1 MRKNTKVTL
10 IVLAIIL
17 CVYMLVKYFLIGT
30 DNENNNDEFDRM
42 LESVATV
49 LLVDDVDKS
58 VEFYEKYFGFQLYR
72 IFPTE
77 GKATLA
83 VVEHKKKYVM
93 FQDKKVFEEKKPE
106 YIGGTISPSFSLLI
120 DVDDAK
126 NLYDKLKE
134 DLEIVQELQL
144 MFYGQ
149 YEFSVKDLNG
159 YIITFSED
167 GKTIIKN
174 LFE

>member
-1 MRKNTKVTL
+1 M
-10 IVLAIIL
+10 
-17 CVYMLVKYFLIGT
+17 
-30 DNENNNDEFDRM
+30 
-42 LESVATV
+42 
-49 LLVDDVDKS
+49 
-58 VEFYEKYFGFQLYR
+58 
-72 IFPTE
+72 E

-93 FQDKKVFEEKKPE
+93 FQDKKLFEEKKPV
-106 YIGGTISPSFSLLI
+106 YIGGTITPSFSLLI

-134 DLEIVQELQL
+134 ELEIVQELQL

-167 GKTIIKN
+167 GKNNNQKS
-174 LFE
+174 F